1 MKRNPILLAAVI
13 LTIATQLHAQQIPS
27 PVRVMQKVAD
37 KLASVKHLGYKY
49 RFEYSVP
56 SQDRTRVAQGV
67 AFLDLKPEDGT
78 SQFRFQ
84 FDFEDLM
91 NTYNGTEQFYLEKKG
106 KKLHVES
113 KPMFKSQGNISLQNS
128 PLSLKYAL
136 PKIIADKSIPK
147 KVSLTRTGNRDHY
160 VIEFSLYKGALNS
173 AGEIIETGPEM
184 TSKYQLKVD
193 KSTFLPVEVIETND
207 KSDATLTTTYSEVT
221 EKPPS
226 PAAPSWYFS
235 TYQNDYALQ
244 KKEKL
249 VLIESGKA
257 APGFSLDGFA
267 STTKTSL
274 DQYKGKLVLLEFW
287 ITHCGFCIAA
297 VPKLNS
303 IHQNYRDKGVE
314 VISINM
320 YDPAATIESFN
331 KKHKAEYM
339 ILTGGESIA
348 GSYGVESYPAIVL
361 IDRSGKVVYS
371 TSGLFEKELEAA
383 IVANLKQ

>member
-1 MKRNPILLAAVI
+1 MRRNSIFLAIAI
-13 LTIATQLHAQQIPS
+13 PLFATQLIAQEVLS
-27 PVRVMQKVAD
+27 PERVIQKVAD
-37 KLASVKHLGYKY
+37 KLASVKHLGYTY
-49 RFEYSVP
+49 RFNYSVP
-56 SQDRTRVAQGV
+56 SQNRSRVAQGV

-84 FDFEDLM
+84 FDFEDLK

-136 PKIIADKSIPK
+136 PRIIADKSIPK
-147 KVSLTRTGNRDHY
+147 KVLLTLTGNRDHY
-160 VIEFSLYKGALNS
+160 VIEFSLYKGTLNS
-173 AGEIIETGPEM
+173 AGEISETGPDM

-193 KSTFLPVEVIETND
+193 KTTHLPVEVIQTND
-207 KSDATLTTTYSEVT
+207 KDDAILTTTFSDIT
-221 EKPPS
+221 EKPPV
-226 PAAPSWYFS
+226 PAVPSWYFS
-235 TYQNDYALQ
+235 TYQNDYTLQ

-287 ITHCGFCIAA
+287 IAHCGFCIAA

-303 IHQNYRDKGVE
+303 IHQTYRDKGVE

-320 YDPAATIESFN
+320 YDPAATIETFN
-331 KKHKAEYM
+331 KKHKVEYM

-371 TSGLFEKELEAA
+371 SSGLFEKELEAA